1 MDGIDDRFRP
11 RRLINHGGI
20 SSATHWEVDGKPI
33 FGGPVAVEDTV
44 QAIRELDDVPSRI
57 QHMDEL
63 RTDVHVLYPTIFLRP
78 ITDNQKAE
86 IALCQSY
93 NRWLADAWKQAP
105 ERLRWAVVLPLRSM
119 DKAIE
124 ELEFGKANGACAV
137 FMRGIDADKLI
148 SEPYFFPLYE
158 AAEALDMPICVH
170 AATGSVTHHDMF
182 PNDSG
187 LWRFKIP
194 GIVAF
199 HSLLMQKVP
208 QQFPKLRFGFVELSA
223 QWVPYAVHDYVRRLE
238 KKGVMLDKSSVL
250 RENRFVVACQTDDD
264 LEYVLRYAGDDGL
277 MMGTDYGHADTSS
290 EIEALQ
296 RLKDQPG
303 VSEAIANKILG
314 DNPRRLYAL

>member
-1 MDGIDDRFRP
+1 
-11 RRLINHGGI
+11 
-20 SSATHWEVDGKPI
+20 
-33 FGGPVAVEDTV
+33 
-44 QAIRELDDVPSRI
+44 
-57 QHMDEL
+57 
-63 RTDVHVLYPTIFLRP
+63 
-78 ITDNQKAE
+78 
-86 IALCQSY
+86 
-93 NRWLADAWKQAP
+93 
-105 ERLRWAVVLPLRSM
+105 
-119 DKAIE
+119 
-124 ELEFGKANGACAV
+124 
-137 FMRGIDADKLI
+137 
-148 SEPYFFPLYE
+148 
-158 AAEALDMPICVH
+158 
-170 AATGSVTHHDMF
+170 
-182 PNDSG
+182 
-187 LWRFKIP
+187 
-194 GIVAF
+194 
-199 HSLLMQKVP
+199 MQKVP